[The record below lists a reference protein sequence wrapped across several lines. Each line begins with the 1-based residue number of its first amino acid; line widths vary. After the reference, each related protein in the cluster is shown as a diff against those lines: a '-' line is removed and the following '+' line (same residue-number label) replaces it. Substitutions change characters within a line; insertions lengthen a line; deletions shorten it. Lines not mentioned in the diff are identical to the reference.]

1 MPETITTVKP
11 KRQTATTPASR
22 KAKGR
27 RIQNTVAE
35 DLQHMFGVDKNDI
48 KPTPMGVSGIDIQ
61 LSNTIR
67 AVYPWGHEVKNHEK
81 INIWAA
87 LEQCERNAALE
98 ELKPCLVFTRNR
110 TPIYTVV
117 LWSDWLA
124 MQRELLMMR
133 NAVIS
138 YQQQIIR

>member
-1 MPETITTVKP
+1 M
-11 KRQTATTPASR
+11 
-22 KAKGR
+22 
-27 RIQNTVAE
+27 AE
-35 DLQHMFGVDKNDI
+35 DLQHVFGVDKNDI

-110 TPIYTVV
+110 TPIYAVV
-117 LWSDWLA
+117 LWSDWLD

-138 YQQQIIR
+138 YQHQII